1 MHVVFSKLRKYRFLQ
16 LNSYFLLKLCFLAS
30 ADPVSMSF
38 NVYPCF
44 WRCDAWSFSVCAG
57 QREQSCSWCDHV
69 TRMKLNV
76 WTCEDNKW
84 SCLLAWFF
92 TPQCVCTMSVFP
104 KLHVQPSNW
113 KEGRFN
119 RTTKTCGGNFHL
131 NSWGFDSYWTVKN
144 VPQERDRVQI
154 YST

>member
-16 LNSYFLLKLCFLAS
+16 IKFLFSTETFVFWHQLIQFRC
-30 ADPVSMSF
+30 PSMF
-38 NVYPCF
+38 IRVFDVVMPEV
-44 WRCDAWSFSVCAG
+44 SVCAG

-92 TPQCVCTMSVFP
+92 TPQCVCTMSMFP
-104 KLHVQPSNW
+104 KVHVQPSNW

-119 RTTKTCGGNFHL
+119 RTTKTWGGNFHL